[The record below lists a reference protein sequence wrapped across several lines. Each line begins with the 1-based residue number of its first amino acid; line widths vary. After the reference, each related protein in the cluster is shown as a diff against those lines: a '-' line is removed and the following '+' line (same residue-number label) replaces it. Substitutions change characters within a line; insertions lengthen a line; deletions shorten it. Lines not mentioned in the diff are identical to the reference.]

1 MRLSIF
7 AGDLC
12 DVPAEAL
19 CTSTNPR
26 LSLAMGTGGSVR
38 SRGGFTILRACEKIV
53 AAASGHLP
61 PGSAHLTTAGDLPA
75 KAIIHCVA
83 SDARHLSSME
93 IVRACVT
100 NALLRAAEAN
110 CTSVAFPVFGTGHA
124 RLSFDK
130 ALRVIVQELHT
141 ASLDHAYIVINDAE
155 RVDAALRVIREVL
168 PNASPEVIRSPQ
180 VKDDSTWLA
189 DE

>member
-1 MRLSIF
+1 VRISIF

-38 SRGGFTILRACEKIV
+38 SRGGYSILRACEAI
-53 AAASGHLP
+53 AANGHLP
-61 PGSAHLTTAGDLPA
+61 TGSAHITTAGDLPA

-83 SDARHLSSME
+83 SNAHHQSSPD
-93 IVRACVT
+93 IVRACVR
-100 NALLRAAEAN
+100 NALACAAEAR
-110 CTSVAFPVFGTGHA
+110 CSTIAFPVFASGHA
-124 RLSFDK
+124 GFNFERSLRLM
-130 ALRVIVQELHT
+130 IEEL
-141 ASLDHAYIVINDAE
+141 AGDDIDHAYIVFNDAD
-155 RVDAALRVIREVL
+155 RIDAAVRVIRE
-168 PNASPEVIRSPQ
+168 SGQEPEVHRSAVVSEERSNWFQ
-180 VKDDSTWLA
+180 